1 MFPTSDNGKVIK
13 NHDLLLW
20 FTTYEHHY
28 VSRDARKPV
37 FGDSD
42 QVWHKPVC
50 TVTER
55 ARILKFWLYV
65 AKSSSSSYPFYSP
78 LSSTEGWTCLTSLLL
93 RRPLHSELFWG
104 SAVSI
109 PSFFLS
115 SNNTS
120 SHDFLGLPDLFCATM
135 FSLRTWAIQPLLRS
149 TCPYHLILLERSTTS
164 ISWSPSFRK
173 NCSIHEAKTK
183 ALISCAVT
191 AQLICSFFA

>member
-1 MFPTSDNGKVIK
+1 MPITPLIGMTVVRYAQAGSWARQIALHCPSLVPIEGSRNIQ
-13 NHDLLLW
+13 NDL
-20 FTTYEHHY
+20 
-28 VSRDARKPV
+28 
-37 FGDSD
+37 
-42 QVWHKPVC
+42 
-50 TVTER
+50 VTL
-55 ARILKFWLYV
+55 ILK
-65 AKSSSSSYPFYSP
+65 KESKQMMTSSSSSSYPFYSP

-93 RRPLHSELFWG
+93 RRPLHSERFWG

-164 ISWSPSFRK
+164 ISWSPSFD
-173 NCSIHEAKTK
+173 S
-183 ALISCAVT
+183 LG
-191 AQLICSFFA
+191 